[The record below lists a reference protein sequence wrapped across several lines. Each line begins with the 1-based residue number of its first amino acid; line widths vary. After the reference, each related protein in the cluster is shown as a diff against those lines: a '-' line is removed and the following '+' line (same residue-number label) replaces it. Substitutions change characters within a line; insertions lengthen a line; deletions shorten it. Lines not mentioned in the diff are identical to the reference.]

1 MKNRTMLYLLFFQ
14 LIALTLLFPYTP
26 KGEQF
31 MQQFFPQGNLREE
44 ELIPTPSPTP
54 QEPPSPPPT
63 QIPLSLFYTKT
74 GTELPGYYDLVSIRT
89 ENDEFSDGLLL
100 RLRQLGVPMILE
112 LKEDGNLD
120 VVSLDGQDA
129 LSITRNGSDA
139 VAYVEEDLP
148 LSVRSRALDTVRR
161 FLRLDRHARE
171 NAVEITPSG
180 DGFNVCFSLNTGDTK
195 LMELNMYVVSRD
207 QAELLRNNYL
217 EDPTHL
223 YSSILTALMLD

>member
-1 MKNRTMLYLLFFQ
+1 MSKRDPRDAVKWPEELSAEERGAREPVFDAFAEGVAPGGLRSKTDIKLLILYLL
-14 LIALTLLFPYTP
+14 
-26 KGEQF
+26 EQ
-31 MQQFFPQGNLREE
+31 QEQPVPVRIISDVITDQ
-44 ELIPTPSPTP
+44 ELANYFEAMDAIS
-54 QEPPSPPPT
+54 
-63 QIPLSLFYTKT
+63 
-74 GTELPGYYDLVSIRT
+74 
-89 ENDEFSDGLLL
+89 
-100 RLRQLGVPMILE
+100 E
-112 LKEDGNLD
+112 LKEDGNLE
-120 VVSLDGQDA
+120 VVSLDGQAA
-129 LSITRNGSDA
+129 LSITQPGSDA

-207 QAELLRNNYL
+207 QAELLKNNYL

>member
-1 MKNRTMLYLLFFQ
+1 MPVRIISDVITDQ
-14 LIALTLLFPYTP
+14 
-26 KGEQF
+26 
-31 MQQFFPQGNLREE
+31 
-44 ELIPTPSPTP
+44 ELANYFEAMDAIS
-54 QEPPSPPPT
+54 
-63 QIPLSLFYTKT
+63 
-74 GTELPGYYDLVSIRT
+74 
-89 ENDEFSDGLLL
+89 
-100 RLRQLGVPMILE
+100 E